1 MVTPSVLPIAV
12 VITAAVPSMKINE
25 TIVTGKA
32 PAVNRA
38 DMPAFDPRQAAAA
51 AHMPTE
57 SAASVMFAAGSG
69 PAKIKQEDAHQAPN
83 KKLLRAPFLRK
94 PPFSSASFGTDD
106 IATAPF
112 HWKNEKYRIGSH
124 HTKAS
129 HHIVNCAKISVTA
142 VLLIAVIRARGF
154 ITEAS

>member
-1 MVTPSVLPIAV
+1 
-12 VITAAVPSMKINE
+12 MKINE

-83 KKLLRAPFLRK
+83 KKLLRAPFFRHVCIAVNGMHHGTVAKVEPGDGVIGL
-94 PPFSSASFGTDD
+94 AVAAFGVQQVVRSQR
-106 IATAPF
+106 F
-112 HWKNEKYRIGSH
+112 HLLRIGCIPAQAL
-124 HTKAS
+124 T
-129 HHIVNCAKISVTA
+129 
-142 VLLIAVIRARGF
+142 
-154 ITEAS
+154 